1 MATRPP
7 PSDSSRR
14 GLPLAGRD
22 GAGADRG
29 HREGE
34 LPGLIPEL
42 RRYAFGPDAGLRE
55 GNADFAV
62 VAEVDDE
69 DAWRRYSEHP
79 AHQRVLSD
87 WIGPVLE
94 ERSAVQLRRG

>member
-1 MATRPP
+1 MIHHVAVFRWRAGTAPEQIEAIERE
-7 PSDSSRR
+7 
-14 GLPLAGRD
+14 LAK
-22 GAGADRG
+22 
-29 HREGE
+29 